1 MTMSLQLKQFNDK
14 VKIMNQLNS
23 KDLTLTAKEA
33 RDLHNEVFG
42 LLAQIA
48 DLSKQVQHLNM
59 IGQNASDVSMD
70 GGTF

>member
-48 DLSKQVQHLNM
+48 DLSKQVQYLNTL
-59 IGQNASDVSMD
+59 GQNASDVSMD